1 MVANSYNG
9 ILNSNENVWTTATCN
24 NMDKSHKHN
33 VEQKKQVIKLFL
45 YIYYIYIKLKKTA
58 KIIYD
63 DDDD

>member
-24 NMDKSHKHN
+24 NMDKSHEHD
-33 VEQKKQVIKLFL
+33 VEQKKQVLKLF
-45 YIYYIYIKLKKTA
+45 IYILHLYQIKKTA

-63 DDDD
+63 DDD